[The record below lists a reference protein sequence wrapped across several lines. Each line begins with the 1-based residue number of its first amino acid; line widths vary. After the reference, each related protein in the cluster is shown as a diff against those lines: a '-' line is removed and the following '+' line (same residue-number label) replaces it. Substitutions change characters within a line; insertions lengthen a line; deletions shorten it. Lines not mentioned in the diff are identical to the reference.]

1 MEFNEKL
8 RELRTQKQL
17 TQEELASALFVS
29 RTAVSK
35 WESGRGYPNI
45 ESLKAIAVFFSVS
58 VDELLS
64 TNELLNIAEDDSRV
78 KEENRR
84 TLVCGLLDVCSIMLV
99 FLPLFAQRSGED
111 VLAVRLTDLRS
122 INGWLLCIY
131 FAVTGLAFLTGV
143 ISLALQGCSFLQW
156 QRARVGISVT
166 LSAASVLLFVMSL
179 QPYAAA
185 FSFVLFVLKVF
196 FLVKKK

>member
-131 FAVTGLAFLTGV
+131 FAVTVLTFLAGV
-143 ISLALQGCSFLQW
+143 LSLALQGCSFLQW